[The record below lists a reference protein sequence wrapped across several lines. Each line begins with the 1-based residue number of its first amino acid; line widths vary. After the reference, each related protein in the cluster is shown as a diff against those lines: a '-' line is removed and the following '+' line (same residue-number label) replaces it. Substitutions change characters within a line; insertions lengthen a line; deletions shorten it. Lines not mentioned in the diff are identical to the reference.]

1 MSFVRTGK
9 TKSTQLRTRWRV
21 PSKYLGIMRTAVSM
35 LKPGLSIYSQ
45 SIRLENFV
53 TVMAPVIQMADNTM
67 HWINFYPADNAIVS
81 PNAYPLHCDL
91 SGG

>member
-1 MSFVRTGK
+1 MCDTLMIRTQRFGEFGK

-21 PSKYLGIMRTAVSM
+21 PSKYLGIMRTALSM

-53 TVMAPVIQMADNTM
+53 TVVAQLFKWRLTPST
-67 HWINFYPADNAIVS
+67 
-81 PNAYPLHCDL
+81 
-91 SGG
+91 G